1 MPKKAFAPEQTAT
14 RLRQVEVL
22 VSQGKTVPLACKE
35 AGIVDQTFYRW
46 RKEYGALLESVF
58 RQVPRMRLARGRCRS
73 GASRMGSHGL
83 VLDGLSWPV
92 RALFSAVVSTIIR
105 SG

>member
-1 MPKKAFAPEQTAT
+1 
-14 RLRQVEVL
+14 VEVL

-73 GASRMGSHGL
+73 GASRMASHGL
-83 VLDGLSWPV
+83 VLDGLSCLSWPV